1 MMKKAATFVFQVIVT
16 TIIYTACL
24 YLWYLLD
31 HGVKEFDWTLIVQ
44 GLLFSILYVPFSNWW
59 NKKKGK

>member
-16 TIIYTACL
+16 TMIYTVCL

>member
-1 MMKKAATFVFQVIVT
+1 MKKAATFVFQVIVT
-16 TIIYTACL
+16 TMIYTVCL

>member
-1 MMKKAATFVFQVIVT
+1 MKKAATFVFQVIVT
-16 TIIYTACL
+16 AIIYTVCL

-31 HGVKEFDWTLIVQ
+31 HGIKEFDWTLIVQ

>member
-1 MMKKAATFVFQVIVT
+1 MMKKAATFIFQVLVT
-16 TIIYTACL
+16 TMIYTACL

-59 NKKKGK
+59 NKKKDK

>member
-1 MMKKAATFVFQVIVT
+1 MKKAATFVFQVIVT
-16 TIIYTACL
+16 TMIYTACM

>member
-1 MMKKAATFVFQVIVT
+1 MKKAATFIFQVIVT
-16 TIIYTACL
+16 TMIYTACM

>member
-16 TIIYTACL
+16 TMIYTACL

>member
-1 MMKKAATFVFQVIVT
+1 MKKAVTFVFQVIVT
-16 TIIYTACL
+16 TMIYTACL

>member
-1 MMKKAATFVFQVIVT
+1 MKKAATFVFQVIVT
-16 TIIYTACL
+16 TMIYTVCL

-44 GLLFSILYVPFSNWW
+44 GLLFSVLYVPFSNWW

>member
-1 MMKKAATFVFQVIVT
+1 MMKKAATFIFQVIVT

>member
-16 TIIYTACL
+16 TMIYTVCL
-24 YLWYLLD
+24 CLWYLLD

-44 GLLFSILYVPFSNWW
+44 GLLFSVLYVPFSNWW

>member
-1 MMKKAATFVFQVIVT
+1 MKKAATFVFQVIVT
-16 TIIYTACL
+16 TMIYTACL

>member
-1 MMKKAATFVFQVIVT
+1 MKKAATFVFQVIVT
-16 TIIYTACL
+16 AIIYTVCL

-59 NKKKGK
+59 NKKKDK

>member
-1 MMKKAATFVFQVIVT
+1 MMKKVATFVFQVIVT
-16 TIIYTACL
+16 TMIYTACL

-59 NKKKGK
+59 NKKKG

>member
-1 MMKKAATFVFQVIVT
+1 MMKKAATFIFQVIVT
-16 TIIYTACL
+16 TMIYTACM

>member
-1 MMKKAATFVFQVIVT
+1 MKKAVTFVFQVIVT
-16 TIIYTACL
+16 TMIYTVCL

>member
-1 MMKKAATFVFQVIVT
+1 MKKTATFVFQVIVT
-16 TIIYTACL
+16 TMIYTVCL

-59 NKKKGK
+59 NKKKGE

>member
-1 MMKKAATFVFQVIVT
+1 MKKAATFVFQVIVT
-16 TIIYTACL
+16 AIIYTACL

>member
-16 TIIYTACL
+16 TMIYTACL

-59 NKKKGK
+59 NKKKDK

>member
-1 MMKKAATFVFQVIVT
+1 MMKKTATFIFQVIVT